1 MEVKRERS
9 VNGGNSKCLEGSAAD
24 RKKGTVLTIATQRTR
39 WKGIVVR
46 GKDCFEFVPENG
58 RKKENG
64 EIASNEIP

>member
-1 MEVKRERS
+1 MREAS
-9 VNGGNSKCLEGSAAD
+9 TVGIPSASKDLPRTE
-24 RKKGTVLTIATQRTR
+24 KGTVLTIATQRTR

-46 GKDCFEFVPENG
+46 GEDCFEFVPENG

>member
-1 MEVKRERS
+1 MREAS
-9 VNGGNSKCLEGSAAD
+9 TVGISSASKDLLRTE
-24 RKKGTVLTIATQRTR
+24 KEMVLTIATQRTR

-46 GKDCFEFVPENG
+46 GKDCFEFGPENG